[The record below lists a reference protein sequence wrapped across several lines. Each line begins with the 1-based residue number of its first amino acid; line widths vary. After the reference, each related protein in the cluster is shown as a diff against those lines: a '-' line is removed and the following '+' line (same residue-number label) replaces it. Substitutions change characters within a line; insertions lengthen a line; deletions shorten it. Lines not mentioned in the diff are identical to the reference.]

1 MAAKDAPRRCR
12 PEPRSSAVRVPAEM
26 VVVTLGDI
34 REAARGTAFELA
46 RDALPLAAGDR
57 RVILRSKGG
66 HGDEDLVAGPGR
78 EARRA
83 GALYWR
89 GVIQA
94 SVGHMDRYTSGLRG
108 VQAGS
113 KSRRETP
120 RYLEPQMNTDGRRY
134 GTMGRFTIEGQVRF
148 RDSLFHGPSPL

>member
-1 MAAKDAPRRCR
+1 
-12 PEPRSSAVRVPAEM
+12 M

-78 EARRA
+78 EARREGEMAIGEDA
-83 GALYWR
+83 GAILEGR
-89 GVIQA
+89 
-94 SVGHMDRYTSGLRG
+94 HTGLRG
-108 VQAGS
+108 A
-113 KSRRETP
+113 
-120 RYLEPQMNTDGRRY
+120 
-134 GTMGRFTIEGQVRF
+134 
-148 RDSLFHGPSPL
+148 HGPLYERPPGGTSGFEIAPGNAEIFGTADERGWTPIRHDG